1 MTHIL
6 LQLIKETRYQD
17 YLPPFVFAVANGLHS
32 CRYISSFFV
41 LFWLRSEEE
50 ESLHKEIKS
59 TERRMQQAK
68 YRANDRL
75 LKFGD
80 WMPRVVNAINT
91 AVREGR
97 FTKPPRGP
105 IGKI

>member
-1 MTHIL
+1 
-6 LQLIKETRYQD
+6 
-17 YLPPFVFAVANGLHS
+17 
-32 CRYISSFFV
+32 
-41 LFWLRSEEE
+41 
-50 ESLHKEIKS
+50 
-59 TERRMQQAK
+59 MQQAK